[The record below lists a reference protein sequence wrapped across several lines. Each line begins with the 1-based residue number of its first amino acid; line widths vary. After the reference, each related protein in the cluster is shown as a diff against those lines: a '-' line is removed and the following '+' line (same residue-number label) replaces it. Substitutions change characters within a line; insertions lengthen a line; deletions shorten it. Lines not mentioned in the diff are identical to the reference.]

1 MLYINLTTNQ
11 YSDTKEHFHL
21 NNQALIDI
29 SIFFKITEEI
39 TPRKELE
46 ELYISIVNIAKEI
59 VEAEAASLLLY
70 HQTENL
76 LYFKSTT
83 DEGMKDML
91 GISIPENQ
99 GFAWTV
105 FNNKKSLLVN
115 DVDTDERFFKGV
127 DLDTGFKTKNILCT
141 PMMARDEFVGVLEIV
156 NKNGNNKFSTL
167 DMRLIEVI
175 ATISAS
181 SITNRLLY
189 EDLRKRVEE
198 LNALYEL
205 SRSVALVDNEKEFF
219 QNVINTLAESLHVE
233 RASLLLF
240 VPERKRLEV
249 TASYGSSIPS
259 GSVVPDD
266 SIAAHV
272 FRTGKMVN
280 VSNIKTDLPDYCKKN
295 SKYKSNAFVSVPI
308 FYNNR
313 IAGVL
318 NLTDKK
324 NRRLFDDFEL
334 NVLSAL
340 ISHMTGVYKSFTD
353 RRQEEKRKK
362 LKQELDIAA
371 DIQRRNL
378 VKIPSSFNGITVSLL
393 YEPAKHVG
401 GDFFD
406 FYEIDDY
413 NCGILIA
420 DVSGKGIPAAL
431 FTGTVKN
438 ILKFGSKSNH
448 RPAGLFQSSNTSIYH
463 EAEYGMFVTVF
474 YALIDTVSN
483 IITYSSAGHND
494 QMLLRRKTLEVV
506 KLQAHGKPFGI
517 ITPTN
522 YAEKTILYEKGDILF
537 LFTDGLVESLG
548 GETLDI
554 DIGFDNLS
562 DILIRNIDETPE
574 KMLNIMR
581 NKIRELYPDT
591 DLLDDL
597 TVLIISL

>member
-1 MLYINLTTNQ
+1 L
-11 YSDTKEHFHL
+11 KEH
-21 NNQALIDI
+21 ALIDI

-39 TPRKELE
+39 TPRKGLE
-46 ELYISIVNIAKEI
+46 ELYSSIVEISKE
-59 VEAEAASLLLY
+59 VLDAEAASLLLY
-70 HQTENL
+70 QQSENL

-83 DEGMKDML
+83 DEEMKKML
-91 GISIPENQ
+91 GISIPENS
-99 GFAWTV
+99 GFAWNV
-105 FNNKKSLLVN
+105 FNNKKSIIVN
-115 DVDTDERFFKGV
+115 DVNSDERFYNGI
-127 DLDTGFKTKNILCT
+127 DLDTGFVTRNILCT

-156 NKNGNNKFSTL
+156 NKNNKDNFSIL
-167 DMRLIEVI
+167 DMHLIDVI

-189 EDLRKRVEE
+189 EDLKKRVEE

-205 SRSVALVDNEKEFF
+205 SQSVALVDSEQDFF
-219 QNVINTLAESLHVE
+219 TNVVTTLAESLHVE
-233 RASLLLF
+233 RASLILF
-240 VPERKRLEV
+240 FPERGRLEIV
-249 TASYGSSIPS
+249 ASFGSSIPA
-259 GSVVPDD
+259 GSVVTDD
-266 SIAAHV
+266 TIAAHV
-272 FRTGKMVN
+272 FKTGKMIN
-280 VSNIKTDLPDYCKKN
+280 VTNIKKDLPEYCKKN
-295 SKYKSNAFVSVPI
+295 TGYKSNAFVSVPL

-313 IAGVL
+313 IVGVL

-340 ISHMTGVYKSFTD
+340 ISHMTGVYRSFAD
-353 RRQEEKRKK
+353 RRQEEKRKR

-378 VKIPSSFNGITVSLL
+378 VKIPSKFNGITVSLL

-438 ILKFGSKSNH
+438 ILKFGTKSNH
-448 RPAGLFQSSNTSIYH
+448 KPAGLFQSSNSLIYN
-463 EAEYGMFVTVF
+463 ETEYGMFVTVF
-474 YALIDTVSN
+474 YTLIDTVSN

-494 QMLLRRKTLEVV
+494 QMLIRRKNLEVV
-506 KLQAHGKPFGI
+506 KLQARGKPFGI
-517 ITPTN
+517 ITPAN
-522 YAEKTILYEKGDILF
+522 YSEETIIYEQGDILF

-554 DIGFDNLS
+554 DIGFTNLS
-562 DILIRNIDETPE
+562 EIIISNIDETPE

>member
-1 MLYINLTTNQ
+1 M
-11 YSDTKEHFHL
+11 KEH
-21 NNQALIDI
+21 ALIDI
-29 SIFFKITEEI
+29 SVFFTITEEI
-39 TPRKELE
+39 TPRKGLE
-46 ELYISIVNIAKEI
+46 ELYTSIVEISKE
-59 VEAEAASLLLY
+59 VLEAEAASLLLY

-83 DEGMKDML
+83 DEGMKKML
-91 GISIPENQ
+91 GISIPENS
-99 GFAWTV
+99 GFAWNV
-105 FNNKKSLLVN
+105 FNSKKSIIVN
-115 DVDTDERFFKGV
+115 DVNSDERFYKGI
-127 DLDTGFKTKNILCT
+127 DLDTGFVTRNILCT

-156 NKNGNNKFSTL
+156 NKTGKDRFSNL
-167 DMRLIEVI
+167 DLRLIEVI

-189 EDLRKRVEE
+189 EDLKKRVEE

-205 SRSVALVDNEKEFF
+205 SRSVAIVDNEQDFF
-219 QNVINTLAESLHVE
+219 LNVVTTLAESLNVE
-233 RASLLLF
+233 RASLILF
-240 VPERKRLEV
+240 VPERARLEV
-249 TASYGSSIPS
+249 IAAYGSSVPV
-259 GSVVPDD
+259 GAVVPDD

-272 FRTGKMVN
+272 FKTGKMVN
-280 VSNIKTDLPDYCKKN
+280 VGNVQKDLPEYCKKN
-295 SKYKSNAFVSVPI
+295 TGYKTNAFVSVPLY
-308 FYNNR
+308 YNNR

-340 ISHMTGVYKSFTD
+340 ISHMTGVYKNFAD
-353 RRQEEKRKK
+353 RKQEEKRKK

-378 VKIPSSFNGITVSLL
+378 VKIPSSFNGINVSLL

-413 NCGILIA
+413 NCGIMIA

-448 RPAGLFQSSNTSIYH
+448 RPAGLFQSSNTAIYQ
-463 EAEYGMFVTVF
+463 ETEVGMFVTVF

-483 IITYSSAGHND
+483 IITFSSAGHND
-494 QMLLRRKTLEVV
+494 QMFIRRKNLEVV
-506 KLQAHGKPFGI
+506 NLQAHGKPFGI
-517 ITPTN
+517 VIPAN
-522 YAEKTILYEKGDILF
+522 YTEKTILYEKGDMLF

-548 GETLDI
+548 GENLDI
-554 DIGFDNLS
+554 DLGFTALS
-562 DILIRNIDETPE
+562 EIIISNIEETPE

-581 NKIRELYPDT
+581 NRIRELYPQQ

>member
-1 MLYINLTTNQ
+1 MN
-11 YSDTKEHFHL
+11 EH
-21 NNQALIDI
+21 ALIDI
-29 SIFFKITEEI
+29 TVIFKITEEI
-39 TPRKELE
+39 TPRKGLE
-46 ELYISIVNIAKEI
+46 ELYSSIVNISKE
-59 VEAEAASLLLY
+59 VLDAEAASLLLY
-70 HQTENL
+70 QQSENL

-83 DEGMKDML
+83 DEGMRKML
-91 GISIPENQ
+91 GLSIPENS
-99 GFAWTV
+99 GFAWNV
-105 FNNKKSLLVN
+105 FNEKKSIIVN
-115 DVDTDERFFKGV
+115 DVNVDKRFYKGI
-127 DLDTGFKTKNILCT
+127 DLDTGFITKNILCT
-141 PMMARDEFVGVLEIV
+141 PMMARGEFVGVLEIV
-156 NKNGNNKFSTL
+156 NKNGESHFSSL
-167 DMRLIEVI
+167 DLKLIEMI

-189 EDLRKRVEE
+189 EDLRKRIEE

-205 SRSVALVDNEKEFF
+205 SRSVAMVDNENDFF
-219 QNVINTLAESLHVE
+219 MNVVKTLAESLNVE
-233 RASLLLF
+233 RASLILF
-240 VPERKRLEV
+240 VPERGRLEV
-249 TASYGSSIPS
+249 IASYGSSISP
-259 GSVVPDD
+259 GAVVPDD

-272 FRTGKMVN
+272 FKTGKMVN
-280 VSNIKTDLPDYCKKN
+280 VDNIKKN
-295 SKYKSNAFVSVPI
+295 FPEYQKRNENYKTNAFVSVPLH
-308 FYNNR
+308 YNNR
-313 IAGVL
+313 IVGVL

-340 ISHMTGVYKSFTD
+340 ISHMTGVYRTFAD
-353 RRQEEKRKK
+353 RRKEENRKK

-378 VKIPSSFNGITVSLL
+378 VKIPSSFNGISVSLL

-438 ILKFGSKSNH
+438 ILKFGSKNNH
-448 RPAGLFQSSNTSIYH
+448 RPAGLFQSSNSAIYQ

-483 IITYSSAGHND
+483 IITFSSAGHND
-494 QMLLRRKTLEVV
+494 QMLIRRKNHDVV
-506 KLQAHGKPFGI
+506 KLQAHGKPLGI
-517 ITPTN
+517 ITKAN
-522 YAEKTILYEKGDILF
+522 YSEMTIIYEKGDMLF

-554 DIGFDNLS
+554 DIGFSTLS
-562 DILIRNIDETPE
+562 EIILGNIDETPE
-574 KMLNIMR
+574 RILNILR

-591 DLLDDL
+591 DMLDDL
-597 TVLIISL
+597 TILIINL

>member
-1 MLYINLTTNQ
+1 M
-11 YSDTKEHFHL
+11 KE
-21 NNQALIDI
+21 QALIDI
-29 SIFFKITEEI
+29 SVFFNITEEI

-46 ELYISIVNIAKEI
+46 ELYSSIVEIAKE
-59 VEAEAASLLLY
+59 VLEAEAASLLLY
-70 HQTENL
+70 QKDESL

-83 DEGMKDML
+83 DPGMHKML
-91 GISIPENQ
+91 GISIPENS

-105 FNNKKSLLVN
+105 FNDKNTIIIN
-115 DVDTDERFFKGV
+115 DVNSDKRFYNGI
-127 DLDTGFKTKNILCT
+127 DLDTGFVTRNIICT
-141 PMMARDEFVGVLEIV
+141 PMMAREEFVGVLEIV
-156 NKNGNNKFSTL
+156 NKKGADHFSHL
-167 DMRLIEVI
+167 DMRLLEVI

-189 EDLRKRVEE
+189 EDLMKRVEE

-205 SRSVALVDNEKEFF
+205 SRSVALVDNETDFF
-219 QNVINTLAESLHVE
+219 KNVITTLAESLHVE
-233 RASLLLF
+233 RASLILF
-240 VPERKRLEV
+240 MPERNRLEIMA
-249 TASYGSSIPS
+249 TYGSSIPV
-259 GSVVPDD
+259 GAVVSDD

-272 FRTGKMVN
+272 FKTGKIVN
-280 VSNIKTDLPDYCKKN
+280 VSNIKKDLPEYCEKN
-295 SKYKSNAFVSVPI
+295 TGYKSNAFVSVPLY
-308 FYNNR
+308 YNDR

-340 ISHMTGVYKSFTD
+340 ISHMTGSYRSFAN

-378 VKIPSSFNGITVSLL
+378 VKIPSSFNGINVALL

-438 ILKFGSKSNH
+438 ILKFGSKNNH
-448 RPAGLFQSSNTSIYH
+448 KPAGLFQSSNTAIYH

-474 YALIDTVSN
+474 YALIDTVSK
-483 IITYSSAGHND
+483 IITFSSAGHDD
-494 QMLLRRKTLEVV
+494 QMLLRRKNMEFV
-506 KLQAHGKPFGI
+506 KLQARGKPFGI
-517 ITPTN
+517 IDPASYSEETV
-522 YAEKTILYEKGDILF
+522 IYEQGDILF

-554 DIGFDNLS
+554 DIGFENLAE
-562 DILIRNIDETPE
+562 IIKNNIDETPE

-581 NKIRELYPDT
+581 NRIRELYPDM

-597 TVLIISL
+597 TVLIITL

>member
-1 MLYINLTTNQ
+1 M
-11 YSDTKEHFHL
+11 KEH
-21 NNQALIDI
+21 ALIDI
-29 SIFFKITEEI
+29 SVFFKITEEI
-39 TPRKELE
+39 VPRKGLE
-46 ELYISIVNIAKEI
+46 ELYISIVEISKEI
-59 VEAEAASLLLY
+59 LQAEAASLLLY
-70 HQTENL
+70 QQTENL

-83 DEGMKDML
+83 DEGMKKML
-91 GISIPENQ
+91 GISIPENS
-99 GFAWTV
+99 GFAWNV
-105 FNNKKSLLVN
+105 FNNKKSIIVN
-115 DVDTDERFFKGV
+115 DVNADERFYNGI
-127 DLDTGFKTKNILCT
+127 DLDTGFVTKNILCT

-156 NKNGNNKFSTL
+156 NKSGRDHFSTL
-167 DMRLIEVI
+167 DLKLLEVI

-189 EDLRKRVEE
+189 EDLKKRVEE

-205 SRSVALVDNEKEFF
+205 SRSVALVDNEKDFF
-219 QNVINTLAESLHVE
+219 MNVVRTLAESLNVE
-233 RASLLLF
+233 RASLILF
-240 VPERKRLEV
+240 VPDRKRLEII
-249 TASYGSSIPS
+249 AAYGSSVPAGAVI
-259 GSVVPDD
+259 PDD

-272 FRTGKMVN
+272 FKTGKMIN
-280 VSNIKTDLPDYCKKN
+280 VSNVKNDLPEYCKKN
-295 SKYKSNAFVSVPI
+295 KEYKTNAFVSVPLY
-308 FYNNR
+308 YNNR

-340 ISHMTGVYKSFTD
+340 ISHMTGVYRTFAD

-371 DIQRRNL
+371 DIQRKNL
-378 VKIPSSFNGITVSLL
+378 VKIPSGFNGITVSVL

-406 FYEIDDY
+406 FYEVDDY
-413 NCGILIA
+413 NCGIMIA

-438 ILKFGSKSNH
+438 ILKFGSKNNH
-448 RPAGLFQSSNTSIYH
+448 RPAGLFQISNTAIFQES
-463 EAEYGMFVTVF
+463 EYGMFVTVF
-474 YALIDTVSN
+474 YVLVDTVSN
-483 IITYSSAGHND
+483 IITFSSAGHND
-494 QMLLRRKTLEVV
+494 QILIRRKNLEVV
-506 KLQAHGKPFGI
+506 KLQAKGKPFGI
-517 ITPTN
+517 ITPAN
-522 YAEKTILYEKGDILF
+522 YAEKTIIYEKGDVLF

-554 DIGFDNLS
+554 DIGFSALS
-562 DILIRNIDETPE
+562 EIIISNIDKTPE
-574 KMLNIMR
+574 EMLNIMR
-581 NKIRELYPDT
+581 NKIRELYPDQ

>member
-1 MLYINLTTNQ
+1 M
-11 YSDTKEHFHL
+11 KE
-21 NNQALIDI
+21 QTLIDI
-29 SIFFKITEEI
+29 AVFFKISEEI

-46 ELYISIVNIAKEI
+46 ELYISIVEIAKE
-59 VEAEAASLLLY
+59 VLDAEAASLLLY
-70 HQTENL
+70 QQSDNL

-83 DEGMKDML
+83 DTGMQKML
-91 GISIPENQ
+91 GISIPENS

-105 FNNKKSLLVN
+105 FNEKKSIIIN
-115 DVDTDERFFKGV
+115 DVNSDDRFYKGV
-127 DLDTGFKTKNILCT
+127 DLNTGFVTRNILCT
-141 PMMARDEFVGVLEIV
+141 PMMAREEFVGVLEIV
-156 NKNGNNKFSTL
+156 NKKEKDHFSPL
-167 DMRLIEVI
+167 DMRLLEVI

-189 EDLRKRVEE
+189 EDLKKRVEE

-205 SRSVALVDNEKEFF
+205 SRSVELVDNEKDFF
-219 QNVINTLAESLHVE
+219 ANVITTLAESLHVE
-233 RASLLLF
+233 RGSLILF
-240 VPERKRLEV
+240 IPDRGRLEV
-249 TASYGSSIPS
+249 VATYGSSIPV
-259 GSVVPDD
+259 GAVVSEE

-272 FRTGKMVN
+272 FKTGKIVN
-280 VSNIKTDLPDYCKKN
+280 VSNIKKDLPEYCEKN
-295 SKYKSNAFVSVPI
+295 TGYKSNAFVSVPLY
-308 FYNNR
+308 YNNR

-340 ISHMTGVYKSFTD
+340 ISHMTGVYKSFSN
-353 RRQEEKRKK
+353 RRQDEKRKK

-371 DIQRRNL
+371 AIQRRNL
-378 VKIPSSFNGITVSLL
+378 VKIPSSFNGIKVSLL

-438 ILKFGSKSNH
+438 ILKFGSKNNY

-483 IITYSSAGHND
+483 IITYCSAGHDD
-494 QMLLRRKTLEVV
+494 QMLVRRKNLEIV
-506 KLQAHGKPFGI
+506 KLQAPGKPFGI
-517 ITPTN
+517 IDPAN
-522 YAEKTILYEKGDILF
+522 YTEETIIYEKGDLLF
-537 LFTDGLVESLG
+537 LYTDGLVESLG
-548 GETLDI
+548 GEAFDI
-554 DIGFDNLS
+554 DVGFSNLAE
-562 DILIRNIDETPE
+562 IIRNNIDETPE
-574 KMLNIMR
+574 SMLNILR
-581 NKIRELYPDT
+581 NKIRELFPDE
-591 DLLDDL
+591 DLHDDL

>member
-1 MLYINLTTNQ
+1 M
-11 YSDTKEHFHL
+11 KEH
-21 NNQALIDI
+21 ALIDI
-29 SIFFKITEEI
+29 SVFFTITEEI
-39 TPRKELE
+39 TPRKGLE
-46 ELYISIVNIAKEI
+46 ELYTSIVEISKE
-59 VEAEAASLLLY
+59 VLEAEAASLLLY

-83 DEGMKDML
+83 DEGMKKML
-91 GISIPENQ
+91 GISIPENS
-99 GFAWTV
+99 GFAWNV
-105 FNNKKSLLVN
+105 FNNKKSIVVN
-115 DVDTDERFFKGV
+115 DVNSDERFYNGI
-127 DLDTGFKTKNILCT
+127 DLDTGFVTRNILCT

-156 NKNGNNKFSTL
+156 NKTGKDRFSNL
-167 DMRLIEVI
+167 DLRLIEVI

-189 EDLRKRVEE
+189 EDLKKRVEE

-205 SRSVALVDNEKEFF
+205 SRSVAVVDNEQDFF
-219 QNVINTLAESLHVE
+219 LNVVTTLAESLNVE
-233 RASLLLF
+233 RASLILF
-240 VPERKRLEV
+240 VPERARLEV
-249 TASYGSSIPS
+249 IAAYGSSVPV
-259 GSVVPDD
+259 GAVVPDD

-272 FRTGKMVN
+272 FKTGKMVN
-280 VSNIKTDLPDYCKKN
+280 VGNLKKDLPEYCKKN
-295 SKYKSNAFVSVPI
+295 TGYKTNAFVSVPLY
-308 FYNNR
+308 YNNR

-340 ISHMTGVYKSFTD
+340 ISHMTGVYKNFAD
-353 RRQEEKRKK
+353 RKQEEKRKK

-378 VKIPSSFNGITVSLL
+378 VKIPSSFNGINVSLL

-413 NCGILIA
+413 NCGIMIA

-438 ILKFGSKSNH
+438 ILKFGSKNNH
-448 RPAGLFQSSNTSIYH
+448 RPAGLFQSSNTAIYQ
-463 EAEYGMFVTVF
+463 ETEVGMFVTVF

-483 IITYSSAGHND
+483 IITFSSAGHND
-494 QMLLRRKTLEVV
+494 QMFIRRKNLEVV
-506 KLQAHGKPFGI
+506 NLQAHGKPFGI
-517 ITPTN
+517 VIPSS
-522 YAEKTILYEKGDILF
+522 YAEKTILYEKGDMLF

-554 DIGFDNLS
+554 DLGFTALS
-562 DILIRNIDETPE
+562 EIIISNIDETPE

-581 NKIRELYPDT
+581 NRIRELYPQQ

>member
-1 MLYINLTTNQ
+1 M
-11 YSDTKEHFHL
+11 KE
-21 NNQALIDI
+21 QALIDI
-29 SIFFKITEEI
+29 SVFFKITEEI
-39 TPRKELE
+39 TPRKDLE
-46 ELYISIVNIAKEI
+46 ELYISIVEIAKE
-59 VEAEAASLLLY
+59 VLQAEAASLLLY
-70 HQTENL
+70 HLSENL

-83 DEGMKDML
+83 DPGMHKMI
-91 GISIPENQ
+91 GISIPENS

-105 FNNKKSLLVN
+105 FNDKKTLLIN
-115 DVDTDERFFKGV
+115 DVNSDERFYKGI
-127 DLDTGFKTKNILCT
+127 DLDTGFITRNILCT

-156 NKNGNNKFSTL
+156 NKKFEGHFSLL
-167 DMRLIEVI
+167 DMKLIEVI

-189 EDLRKRVEE
+189 EDLKKRVEE

-205 SRSVALVDNEKEFF
+205 SRSVALVDNETDFF
-219 QNVINTLAESLHVE
+219 KNVITTLAESLHVE
-233 RASLLLF
+233 RASLILF
-240 VPERKRLEV
+240 IPERGRLEIMS
-249 TASYGSSIPS
+249 TYGSSIPV
-259 GSVVPDD
+259 GAVVPDD

-272 FRTGKMVN
+272 FKTGKMVN
-280 VSNIKTDLPDYCKKN
+280 VSNIKKDLPEYCKKN
-295 SKYKSNAFVSVPI
+295 TGYKSNAFVSVPL
-308 FYNNR
+308 FYNDR

-334 NVLSAL
+334 NVLTAL
-340 ISHMTGVYKSFTD
+340 ISHMTGSYRSFAN
-353 RRQEEKRKK
+353 RRQDEKRKK

-378 VKIPSSFNGITVSLL
+378 VKIPSSFNGIKVALL

-438 ILKFGSKSNH
+438 ILKFGSRNNH
-448 RPAGLFQSSNTSIYH
+448 RPAGLFQSSNTAIYH
-463 EAEYGMFVTVF
+463 ESEYGMFVTVF
-474 YALIDTVSN
+474 YALIDTVSK
-483 IITYSSAGHND
+483 IITFSSAGHDD
-494 QMLLRRKTLEVV
+494 QMLLRRKSMEVV
-506 KLQAHGKPFGI
+506 KLQARGKPFGI
-517 ITPTN
+517 ITPTG
-522 YAEKTILYEKGDILF
+522 YSEETIIYEQGDILF

-548 GETLDI
+548 GDTLDI
-554 DIGFDNLS
+554 DIGFSNLA
-562 DILIRNIDETPE
+562 DIIKANIDETPE

-581 NKIRELYPDT
+581 NRIRELYTDM

>member
-1 MLYINLTTNQ
+1 L
-11 YSDTKEHFHL
+11 SEH
-21 NNQALIDI
+21 ALIDI

-39 TPRKELE
+39 TPRKSLE
-46 ELYISIVNIAKEI
+46 ELYSSIVEI
-59 VEAEAASLLLY
+59 SREILDAEAASLLLY
-70 HQTENL
+70 NQGDNL
-76 LYFKSTT
+76 LSFKSTT
-83 DEGMKDML
+83 DEGMKRML
-91 GISIPENQ
+91 GISIPENS

-105 FNNKKSLLVN
+105 FNNKKSIIVN
-115 DVDTDERFFKGV
+115 DVNSDERFYNGI
-127 DLDTGFKTKNILCT
+127 DLDTGFITKNILCT
-141 PMMARDEFVGVLEIV
+141 PMMAREEFVGVLEIV
-156 NKNGNNKFSTL
+156 NKTGKDHFSIL
-167 DMRLIEVI
+167 DMKLIEVI

-189 EDLRKRVEE
+189 DDLLKRVEE

-205 SRSVALVDNEKEFF
+205 SRSVALVDSESDFF
-219 QNVINTLAESLHVE
+219 QHVITTLAESLHVE
-233 RASLLLF
+233 RGSLILF
-240 VPERKRLEV
+240 IPERGRLEV
-249 TASYGSSIPS
+249 MAAYGSSIPI
-259 GSVVPDD
+259 GSVVPED

-272 FRTGKMVN
+272 FKTGKIVN
-280 VSNIKTDLPDYCKKN
+280 VSNIKEDLPEYCKN
-295 SKYKSNAFVSVPI
+295 NTGYKSNAFVSVPLY
-308 FYNNR
+308 YNNR

-334 NVLSAL
+334 QVLSAL
-340 ISHMTGVYKSFTD
+340 ISHMTGVYKNFAD
-353 RRQEEKRKK
+353 RRDEDKRKK
-362 LKQELDIAA
+362 LKQELNIAA

-378 VKIPSSFNGITVSLL
+378 VKIPSTFNGINVSLL

-406 FYEIDDY
+406 FYQIDDY

-438 ILKFGSKSNH
+438 ILKFGSKNNH
-448 RPAGLFQSSNTSIYH
+448 KPAGLFQSSNTAIFN

-474 YALIDTVSN
+474 YTLIDTVSN

-494 QMLLRRKTLEVV
+494 QMLFRRKTLDIV
-506 KLQAHGKPFGI
+506 KLQAQGKPFGI
-517 ITPTN
+517 ITPAI
-522 YAEKTILYEKGDILF
+522 YSEKTIIYEKGDILF

-548 GETLDI
+548 GEALDI
-554 DIGFDNLS
+554 DVGFSTLS
-562 DILIRNIDETPE
+562 ELIISNINETPE
-574 KMLNIMR
+574 TMLNIMR
-581 NKIRELYPDT
+581 NRIRELYPHA